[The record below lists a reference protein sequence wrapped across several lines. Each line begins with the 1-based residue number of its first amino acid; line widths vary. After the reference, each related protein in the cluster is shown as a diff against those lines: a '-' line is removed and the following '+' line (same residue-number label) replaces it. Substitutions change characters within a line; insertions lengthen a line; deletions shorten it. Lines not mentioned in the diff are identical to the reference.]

1 MTAEEDM
8 KKRLMN
14 KENVVLE
21 VTCEDSTS
29 CINMQHSSKKEVM
42 AIKLKQGTQGDVPLP
57 DVSRHGFSDQDVLEM
72 EIKEFIENI
81 RHRRKPTV
89 SGREGRRAL
98 AVALSVISQIQEN
111 QEHFGHLMGDAGN
124 FGFVDHP

>member
-1 MTAEEDM
+1 YLSVDFT
-8 KKRLMN
+8 
-14 KENVVLE
+14 
-21 VTCEDSTS
+21 
-29 CINMQHSSKKEVM
+29 KKEVM
-42 AIKLKQGTQGDVPLP
+42 AIKLKKGVQGDIPLP

-72 EIKEFIENI
+72 ELREFIDNI
-81 RHRRKPTV
+81 RHRQKPTV

-111 QEHFGHLMGDAGN
+111 QEKFGHLMGEGRN